1 MKKLKLYSQ
10 NLKDVQV
17 LSREELKKIVGGAG
31 SGGNAGGGGCCC
43 EHHTGSDGFDWYSC
57 GMTKAQAIA
66 AAAASGGKWCCDSCP
81 ASMDPC
87 NS

>member
-31 SGGNAGGGGCCC
+31 SGGNAGG
-43 EHHTGSDGFDWYSC
+43 
-57 GMTKAQAIA
+57 
-66 AAAASGGKWCCDSCP
+66 
-81 ASMDPC
+81 
-87 NS
+87 